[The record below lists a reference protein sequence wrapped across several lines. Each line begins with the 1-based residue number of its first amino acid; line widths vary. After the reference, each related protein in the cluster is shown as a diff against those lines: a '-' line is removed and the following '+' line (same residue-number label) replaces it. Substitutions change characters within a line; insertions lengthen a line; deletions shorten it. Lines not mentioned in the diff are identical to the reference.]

1 MELIH
6 QPFHG
11 PWVVRKKI
19 PLNMKVGSLII
30 SSIRFHFVQEW
41 MQLSDNN
48 NYYYICSTSL
58 EFLDLFTINFKR
70 VKVLFNQ
77 INVFFHPGEL

>member
-11 PWVVRKKI
+11 PWVVRKKT

-30 SSIRFHFVQEW
+30 FSIRFHFVQEW
-41 MQLSDNN
+41 MQLSDNK
-48 NYYYICSTSL
+48 YIFSTSL
-58 EFLDLFTINFKR
+58 EFVDLCTIKFKQ
-70 VKVLFNQ
+70 VKGLFNQ
-77 INVFFHPGEL
+77 INVFFHPG